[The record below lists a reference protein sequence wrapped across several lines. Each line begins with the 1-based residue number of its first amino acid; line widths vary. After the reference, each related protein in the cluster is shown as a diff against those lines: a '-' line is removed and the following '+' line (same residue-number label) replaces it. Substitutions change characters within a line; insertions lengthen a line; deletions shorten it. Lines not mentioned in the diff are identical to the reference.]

1 MVVLLGLFP
10 LAAMLV
16 LLFAAC
22 WIHEGRRPATERGR
36 PPARHGAAQ
45 R

>member
-1 MVVLLGLFP
+1 MLLALGLFP
-10 LAAMLV
+10 LAVMLV

-22 WIHEGRRPATERGR
+22 WIREGRATAPERPRAQLL
-36 PPARHGAAQ
+36 PDAR